1 MEDSGDGVYDDA
13 GVIGALLLPS
23 EGVEAGGAP
32 SPETP
37 GNSAAHD
44 QFLTLRALNNDRIS
58 SMQLLLAYVIDRT

>member
-1 MEDSGDGVYDDA
+1 MYLRGRIKTINITPTIECVIELTCIEDSGESVYDDA

-37 GNSAAHD
+37 RELG
-44 QFLTLRALNNDRIS
+44 RP
-58 SMQLLLAYVIDRT
+58 